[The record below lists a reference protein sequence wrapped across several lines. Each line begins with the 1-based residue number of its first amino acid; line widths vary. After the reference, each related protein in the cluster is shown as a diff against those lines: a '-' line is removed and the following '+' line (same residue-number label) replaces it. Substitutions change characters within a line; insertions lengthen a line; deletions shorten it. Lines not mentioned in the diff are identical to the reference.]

1 MGKRHDYHIYKKN
14 HPDLPEDVMSMY
26 DLGFLGVEKDYQK
39 QKSSLP
45 IKKGKGCD
53 LTAEEKEYNKNHFA
67 KRIVIEHA
75 ICRIKKYIHEN
86 HLVSWLPLMSCL
98 AYYTLTFGSNNVF

>member
-1 MGKRHDYHIYKKN
+1 
-14 HPDLPEDVMSMY
+14 LPKEVMSMY
-26 DLGFLGVEKDYQK
+26 DLGFLGVEKDFPE
-39 QKSSLP
+39 QKSLLP
-45 IKKGKGCD
+45 FKKEKD
-53 LTAEEKEYNKNHFA
+53 HELTEVQKDYNKNHSA
-67 KRIVIEHA
+67 KRILIEHV